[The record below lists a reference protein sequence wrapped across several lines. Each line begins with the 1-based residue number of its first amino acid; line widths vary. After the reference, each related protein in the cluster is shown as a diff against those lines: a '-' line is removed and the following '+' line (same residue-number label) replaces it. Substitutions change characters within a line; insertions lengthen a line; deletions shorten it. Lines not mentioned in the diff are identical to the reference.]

1 LTLFSLLSMLRKF
14 SCFPFLCVCYHIL
27 LPTFPLYNSAYII
40 SLQASKIKHISF
52 LVVFLLNK
60 CMHSCPIFA
69 YFCRSE
75 HLANVLAL
83 KDLLR
88 QQVLFQCNSSILCFA
103 NLLFLFTD
111 VLLFPWIFFQICCT
125 NFTAY
130 LIIYFCWLLHS
141 QLMWFFYAQL
151 QNIIRYIYTAIV
163 A

>member
-1 LTLFSLLSMLRKF
+1 MTLFSLLSMLRKF
-14 SCFPFLCVCYHIL
+14 SFFPFFCVCYHIL

-60 CMHSCPIFA
+60 CIHSCPIFA

-111 VLLFPWIFFQICCT
+111 VVLLFPWIFS
-125 NFTAY
+125 N
-130 LIIYFCWLLHS
+130 LLHK
-141 QLMWFFYAQL
+141 FYSL
-151 QNIIRYIYTAIV
+151 SNNLFLLITSFPTNVILLCTTAEHY
-163 A
+163 

>member
-14 SCFPFLCVCYHIL
+14 SFFPFFCVCYHIL

-60 CMHSCPIFA
+60 CIHSCPIFA

-111 VLLFPWIFFQICCT
+111 VVLLFPWFFFS
-125 NFTAY
+125 N
-130 LIIYFCWLLHS
+130 LLHK
-141 QLMWFFYAQL
+141 FYSL
-151 QNIIRYIYTAIV
+151 SNNLFLLITSFPTNVILLCTTAEHY
-163 A
+163 

>member
-1 LTLFSLLSMLRKF
+1 MTLFSLLSMLRKF
-14 SCFPFLCVCYHIL
+14 SFFPFFVCVITFFCLHFPFTILPIL
-27 LPTFPLYNSAYII
+27 LVYKRQRLN
-40 SLQASKIKHISF
+40 ISF

-60 CMHSCPIFA
+60 CIHSCPIFA

-111 VLLFPWIFFQICCT
+111 VVLLFPWIFS
-125 NFTAY
+125 N
-130 LIIYFCWLLHS
+130 LLHK
-141 QLMWFFYAQL
+141 FYSL
-151 QNIIRYIYTAIV
+151 SNNLFLLITSFPTNVIILCTTAEHY
-163 A
+163 

>member
-14 SCFPFLCVCYHIL
+14 SFFPFFCVCYHIL

-60 CMHSCPIFA
+60 CIHSCPIFA

-103 NLLFLFTD
+103 NLLLLFTD
-111 VLLFPWIFFQICCT
+111 VVLLFPWIFS
-125 NFTAY
+125 N
-130 LIIYFCWLLHS
+130 LLHK
-141 QLMWFFYAQL
+141 FYSL
-151 QNIIRYIYTAIV
+151 SNNLFLLITSFPTNVILLCTTAEHY
-163 A
+163 